1 MTDTLTVCDT
11 PISKD
16 QIHAVAAR
24 LREGGH
30 DKSDDEIETAGAIGL
45 KHMSGECP
53 RARSA
58 SARDR
63 SSPVAARATGS
74 HHG

>member
-30 DKSDDEIETAGAIGL
+30 DKSDDEIETSWGN
-45 KHMSGECP
+45 
-53 RARSA
+53 RAEAHVR
-58 SARDR
+58 
-63 SSPVAARATGS
+63 
-74 HHG
+74 